1 LACAWSGG
9 TPPPERFCWGEDG
22 ESSMGLSWPH
32 ILIAL
37 LVFVLLFGT
46 GKISALMG
54 DVAKGIKGFKKGL
67 TEEWKDDVKPEP
79 KVVDCQDSEPPAR
92 ATSVRRPK
100 LGQKLGRAG
109 F

>member
-1 LACAWSGG
+1 
-9 TPPPERFCWGEDG
+9 
-22 ESSMGLSWPH
+22 MGLSWPH

-46 GKISALMG
+46 GKISELMG
-54 DVAKGIKGFKKGL
+54 DVAKGIKSFRKGL
-67 TEEWKDDVKPEP
+67 IEECEDDVKPEP
-79 KVVDCQDSEPPAR
+79 KVIDYRGNNPPALLKSAR
-92 ATSVRRPK
+92 SRK